1 MSDRIVPED
10 GIILALRCM
19 SGQEEVFCFDC
30 VYSGK
35 GGAFACKKQ
44 CTEDALDLINRLK
57 AEKEALI
64 NGQETLQK
72 YIMELEKKGNTTMK
86 EITAIT
92 TVEITEIAKVKDEVY
107 EKYGN
112 IENIK
117 AEIEQQVKDIIYHA
131 FDCDTVTVKHQIF
144 VRDDV
149 GADDDTDNN

>member
-1 MSDRIVPED
+1 MRKYIKENDFCGHLCQYVEKTIRI
-10 GIILALRCM
+10 L
-19 SGQEEVFCFDC
+19 QNEV
-30 VYSGK
+30 
-35 GGAFACKKQ
+35 A
-44 CTEDALDLINRLK
+44 ELK

-64 NGQETLQK
+64 AGQETLQK
-72 YIMELEKKGNTTMK
+72 YIIKLTEKGNTTMK

-92 TVEITEIAKVKDEVY
+92 TVEITEIAKVKDVVY
-107 EKYGN
+107 AKYGS

-131 FDCDTVTVKHQIF
+131 FDCDTVTVKQQIL